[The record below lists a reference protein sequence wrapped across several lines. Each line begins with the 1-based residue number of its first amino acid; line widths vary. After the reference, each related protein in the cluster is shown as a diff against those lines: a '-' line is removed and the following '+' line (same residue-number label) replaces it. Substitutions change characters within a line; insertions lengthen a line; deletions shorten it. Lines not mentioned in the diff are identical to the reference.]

1 MNMLHSEA
9 HVIDRKAYDDIL
21 DYIIKRSTDLFGNL
35 NISADIV
42 NQTFMRLLKTD
53 LQVEIDNEHL
63 CAIFPKVVEDVFED
77 YRMKCFSYCLRKTRD
92 PELSSD
98 IAQETMYQLLSAR
111 TPISNVNQWIRSVA
125 HNLLCD
131 HYRNKY
137 RDSDTCRQ
145 LCAEYEVMNQ
155 IYINDELPQKDDLSN
170 FLPPDIQAS
179 DDYREMLHIWSFS
192 SLRAYAEA
200 EKISYEAAKSRS
212 KKLMKNLKAL
222 LLKAMGWESG
232 PDILDFNQYKTIQ
245 KFLRELVSISKKP
258 AISSPDD
265 TLSQVMS
272 QIPRIDDWGI
282 SMMPNRR
289 FRLLIFCFNPDQ
301 QPIFAS
307 ISLELNQR
315 NHIRIISSKLH
326 AKTDVQR
333 VQTEIPIKTDKGYA
347 VLNFDDII
355 NLVTR

>member
-9 HVIDRKAYDDIL
+9 QVIDREAYDDIL
-21 DYIIKRSTDLFGNL
+21 DYILKRSTDLFGNL
-35 NISADIV
+35 NISGDIV
-42 NQTFMRLLKTD
+42 NQTFMRLLKID
-53 LQVEIDNEHL
+53 PQVIIDHEHL
-63 CAIFPKVVEDVFED
+63 SAIFPKAVEDVFED
-77 YRMKCFSYCLRKTRD
+77 YRMKCFGYCLRKTRD

-111 TPISNVNQWIRSVA
+111 KPISNVNQWIRSVA

-131 HYRNKY
+131 HYRSKY

-155 IYINDELPQKDDLSN
+155 IYVNDELPQKDDLSN
-170 FLPPDIQAS
+170 FLPPDIQVS
-179 DDYREMLHIWSFS
+179 EDYREMLHIWSFS
-192 SLRAYAEA
+192 SIRAYAEA
-200 EKISYEAAKSRS
+200 ENISYEAAKSRS

-232 PDILDFNQYKTIQ
+232 PEILDFNQYKAIQ
-245 KFLRELVSISKKP
+245 KFLRELVSISRNP
-258 AISSPDD
+258 TLSSPDD
-265 TLSQVMS
+265 KLTQLMS

-282 SMMPNRR
+282 SIMPNRR
-289 FRLLIFCFNPDQ
+289 FRLLIFYVNPDQ

-326 AKTDVQR
+326 VKTDIQK

-347 VLNFDDII
+347 VLNFEDIT